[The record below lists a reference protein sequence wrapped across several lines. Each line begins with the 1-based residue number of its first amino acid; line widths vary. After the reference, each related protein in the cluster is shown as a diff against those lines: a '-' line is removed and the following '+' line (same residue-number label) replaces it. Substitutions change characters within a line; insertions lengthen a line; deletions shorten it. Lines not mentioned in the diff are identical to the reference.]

1 MTAKKEN
8 TWGEFPGYYQDEGFQ
23 KLWRTHCDSVNT
35 ALLIRWQPVN
45 QTGNLLKTDL
55 FDEAVSEGLSSL
67 LNSLAKKV
75 FYIDASFA
83 VHQGAK
89 RRHSGLQAIGADV
102 RQLPFA
108 NGTFDSIVSNSTLDH
123 FETRDGIVK
132 SLQECYRVLR
142 PGGQLILTLDNL
154 ANPIIL
160 LRNGLPFRLL
170 YRIKI
175 IPYYVGITLG
185 PYRLPHLLKET
196 GFKVLEVDAIIHCPR
211 VVAVAIAHCLEKL
224 ASPKIQKAFL
234 RSLMVFEH
242 FSRLPTR
249 FFTGHFIAVKAIK
262 P

>member
-1 MTAKKEN
+1 MPDKKRDAC
-8 TWGEFPGYYQDEGFQ
+8 GGFLQ
-23 KLWRTHCDSVNT
+23 SYLESGLQRLWRAHSDSVNKG
-35 ALLIRWQPVN
+35 LLTRWLPDREIES
-45 QTGNLLKTDL
+45 LLKTDL
-55 FDEAVSEGLSSL
+55 FDEAVSDGLSSL
-67 LNSLAKKV
+67 LNSLAKRV
-75 FYIDASFA
+75 FYIDTSFE
-83 VHQGAK
+83 VHQRAK
-89 RRHSGLQAIGADV
+89 RRHPNLQTIRTDV
-102 RQLPFA
+102 RCLPFSH
-108 NGTFDSIVSNSTLDH
+108 GSFDGIISNSTLDH
-123 FETRDGIVK
+123 FK
-132 SLQECYRVLR
+132 SHDEILISLRELYRVLR

-154 ANPIIL
+154 TNPIVL

-170 YRIKI
+170 YRMKI